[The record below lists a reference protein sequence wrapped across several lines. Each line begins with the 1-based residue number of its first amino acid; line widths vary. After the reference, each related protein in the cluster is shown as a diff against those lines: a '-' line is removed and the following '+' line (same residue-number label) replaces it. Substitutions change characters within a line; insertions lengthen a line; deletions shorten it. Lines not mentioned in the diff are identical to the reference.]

1 MTHNQHNID
10 LSFQHLRLQMAV
22 HRLLQRG
29 FARLY
34 RYKLEGSDKA
44 GGHGE
49 SDAIVDFDHTAL
61 HCDSS
66 RELHFKMKGA
76 RF

>member
-1 MTHNQHNID
+1 
-10 LSFQHLRLQMAV
+10 MAV

>member
-1 MTHNQHNID
+1 
-10 LSFQHLRLQMAV
+10 MAV

-61 HCDSS
+61 HCDS
-66 RELHFKMKGA
+66 
-76 RF
+76 